1 MSNNT
6 FGFELEWSNVNK
18 KAKIPEKLGY
28 WEGKGNHSEV
38 DLINFI
44 DETFVVAW
52 PNGQWGGEINT
63 RPTSS
68 VADQVNVI
76 ADIYNHLTITAI
88 DEIVVTPISNG
99 HVHIRNSQFDDLQ
112 VLKKLYKY
120 TIANQEAVIRYWLS
134 LDELALL
141 KKSPGYHKNGGLY
154 MRMDGG
160 KKISENF
167 LAPVEAAQTIDE
179 FYRAMVP
186 HAKESGNI
194 LWARA
199 GRGGINLHSLR
210 HTGTVEFRCMKA
222 SVSMVEIEGQLQ
234 FAEEFVN
241 RAIDGGPNFTLA
253 ELEQYQKPPIDPHD
267 WFQTTAWLAAQNE
280 WWDTR
285 EERKKTGVK
294 TRIGRLEVD
303 IDSIQDS
310 SNI

>member
-1 MSNNT
+1 MSNT

-18 KAKIPEKLGY
+18 ETKIPEELGF

-38 DLINFI
+38 DLINYI
-44 DETFVVAW
+44 DGKFQVAW
-52 PNGQWGGEINT
+52 PNRQWGGEINT

-68 VADQVNVI
+68 VSSQAELI
-76 ADIYNHLTITAI
+76 RDIYNHLTPTAADTIT
-88 DEIVVTPISNG
+88 VTPISNG
-99 HVHIRNSQFDDLQ
+99 HVHIRNEAFDDLE

-120 TIANQEAVIRYWLS
+120 TIRNQEEVIKYWLS
-134 LDELALL
+134 LEELVKL
-141 KKSPGYHKNGGLY
+141 KKSPGYHKSGGLY
-154 MRMDGG
+154 LRMDGG

-167 LAPVEAAQTIDE
+167 MIPVEAATTIDE

-222 SVSMVEIEGQLQ
+222 SVNLVEIEGQLK
-234 FAEEFVN
+234 FAEEFVT
-241 RAIDGGPNFTLA
+241 RAIEDGPDFTPEELA
-253 ELEQYQKPPIDPHD
+253 EYAKPPIDPHD
-267 WFQTTAWLAAQNE
+267 WFQTTEWLEAQNE

-285 EERKKTGVK
+285 EERKKTGIK
-294 TRIGRLEVD
+294 TRIGRIEV
-303 IDSIQDS
+303 
-310 SNI
+310 NN